1 MEVNSGCFQLKK
13 NTIFRYHKKMHYRLD
28 FTGQSL
34 VVYVGAVQP
43 GGGGLRPPCINIGYR
58 ISGLQSMY

>member
-1 MEVNSGCFQLKK
+1 MISPFFFGGHLGVFSTKI
-13 NTIFRYHKKMHYRLD
+13 NTIFRYHKKMYYRLD

-43 GGGGLRPPCINIGYR
+43 WGDEDLHV
-58 ISGLQSMY
+58 LT

>member
-1 MEVNSGCFQLKK
+1 MELHDKPFFLWRSTRGVFNLKK
-13 NTIFRYHKKMHYRLD
+13 NTIFRYHKKMHYRLH

-43 GGGGLRPPCINIGYR
+43 GGGG
-58 ISGLQSMY
+58 